1 MSTVAAIGHAK
12 DYVRAMWMILRHNA
26 GDDYVVA
33 SGQTHSV
40 REFAEL
46 AFRSVNLEW
55 EKYVHYDKALRR
67 PTEPPELVGS
77 VEKIKRVLGWK
88 PRISFEELVH
98 DMVEAELATINST
111 IES

>member
-1 MSTVAAIGHAK
+1 
-12 DYVRAMWMILRHNA
+12 MWMILQNNA
-26 GDDYVVA
+26 ADDYVVA

-46 AFRSVNLEW
+46 AFRTANLEW
-55 EKYVHYDKALRR
+55 EKCVHYDKALRR
-67 PTEPPELVGS
+67 PTEPTQLVGS
-77 VEKIKRVLGWK
+77 AEKIKRVLGWK

-98 DMVEAELATINST
+98 DMVKAELATINST